1 MIALGLLVLD
11 PFYRFIGHN
20 YHGNFRLLLAA
31 LPHSVHN
38 MIGSHYQYTLYQRPV
53 NLYIGGNCSRGNLAA
68 TVRPVYSG
76 WVSDESTRST
86 VKQFSPPSWVLVP
99 IGTLLCLSFLVVGII
114 IGIRGGVSQDITSI
128 FVSPTQT
135 SELAPHLSQEAIL
148 YVINDSI
155 QSGKPLYLVG
165 ANLSGANLVSADLS
179 GADLRTSDLSH
190 ADLYGANL
198 SGANLFGAY
207 LFGAD
212 LRAADLREA
221 DLWKTFLG
229 KTDLRGANLS
239 TAELDSVLL
248 EGAWCDPNT
257 ILAGRI

>member
-1 MIALGLLVLD
+1 M
-11 PFYRFIGHN
+11 
-20 YHGNFRLLLAA
+20 
-31 LPHSVHN
+31 
-38 MIGSHYQYTLYQRPV
+38 
-53 NLYIGGNCSRGNLAA
+53 
-68 TVRPVYSG
+68 RPVYSG

-86 VKQFSPPSWVLVP
+86 VKQFSPPSWVLVL
-99 IGTLLCLSFLVVGII
+99 IGTLLCLSFLVVEII
-114 IGIRGGVSQDITSI
+114 IGIRGGVSQDITNI

-135 SELAPHLSQEAIL
+135 SEPAPHLSQEGIF

-179 GADLRTSDLSH
+179 GADLRTFDLSH

-221 DLWKTFLG
+221 DLREADLREADLWKTFLG
-229 KTDLRGANLS
+229 KADLRGANLS